1 MKKIRITFG
10 VIGFVLNLVATIL
23 QFLLLPILVLY
34 GYIRILLVRDAH
46 IRDEMFGKYNRDM
59 ALAKDILG
67 NIAGRYLF
75 NDLLRKKD
83 GYPFGRKFETIS
95 STLGKNQRI
104 NKLTFAGRCLC
115 WVLDKLDKGHC
126 KNSIYEGDC
135 LERIDDIFYVKK

>member
-10 VIGFVLNLVATIL
+10 VIGFILNLVATIL
-23 QFLLLPILVLY
+23 QFLLLPVLVLY

-46 IRDEMFGKYNRDM
+46 TRDEMFGKYNRDM

-104 NKLTFAGRCLC
+104 NKLTVLGKCLC
-115 WVLDKLDKGHC
+115 WVLGKIDKEHC